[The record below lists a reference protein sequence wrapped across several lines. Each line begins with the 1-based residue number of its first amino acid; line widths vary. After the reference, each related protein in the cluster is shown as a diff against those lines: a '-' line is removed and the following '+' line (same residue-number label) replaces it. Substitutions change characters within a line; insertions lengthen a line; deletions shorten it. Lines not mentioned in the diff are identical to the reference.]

1 MGTNTSGTII
11 KDPEGRRRLTTD
23 SPWEPRMGYCRAIE
37 AGPMIWVSGCV
48 GIYDD
53 GTYPEGLAAQTAQCI
68 RRIGDALERFDA
80 GLKDIVKVRIYTTT
94 IDRWE
99 EIAEI
104 MGPTFEQHRPS
115 NVLIEVSKL
124 VDGALVEIEAEAYRL
139 PRDHD

>member
-1 MGTNTSGTII
+1 
-11 KDPEGRRRLTTD
+11 
-23 SPWEPRMGYCRAIE
+23 
-37 AGPMIWVSGCV
+37 MIWVSGCV